1 MSLVQ
6 RAQAILLRPKETWP
20 AIASEATDAASLYSS
35 YILPL
40 AAIPPIAQFIG
51 LSLIGIGGFGV
62 SMRMPIVSGL
72 VHLIV
77 SYVLSLAVIYG
88 LALLVDALA
97 PTFGGTRSRIEALK
111 VVAYSSTA
119 GFVGGIFGIIPAL
132 GILSLIA
139 SLYGIYLLYTG
150 LPVLMRCPREKAGAY
165 TAVVI
170 VCAIVA
176 FVVIGAILAALTPM
190 GGWGRGV
197 ASAVGP
203 SITVH
208 TPQGDMS
215 VDTSKMAGMAQ
226 RMEEASKRLEAAQKS
241 GDSTAV
247 SKAMGDVMGAVGGT
261 NATPIAAADLKAML
275 PDALGDLKRA
285 SIEAQSGQA
294 MGLGGSSA
302 KASYGDG
309 PRRVQLAI
317 TDLGGM
323 GGLAAVAGW
332 ANLTVDRETESQIEK
347 VYKDGNR
354 TVREQYRK
362 DGSRGEYTAILG
374 NGVVVEADG
383 EGVDMATLKRVVAGV
398 DFAKIEALK
407 RAAKP

>member
-150 LPVLMRCPREKAGAY
+150 LPVLMQAKRDRTLGY
-165 TAVVI
+165 TVVI
-170 VCAIVA
+170 VICTVAITVA
-176 FVVIGAILAALTPM
+176 IAIASGVLLGILTPPDV
-190 GGWGRGV
+190 GV
-197 ASAVGP
+197 PG
-203 SITVH
+203 
-208 TPQGDMS
+208 
-215 VDTSKMAGMAQ
+215 
-226 RMEEASKRLEAAQKS
+226 S
-241 GDSTAV
+241 GTA
-247 SKAMGDVMGAVGGT
+247 
-261 NATPIAAADLKAML
+261 
-275 PDALGDLKRA
+275 RA
-285 SIEAQSGQA
+285 
-294 MGLGGSSA
+294 
-302 KASYGDG
+302 
-309 PRRVQLAI
+309 
-317 TDLGGM
+317 
-323 GGLAAVAGW
+323 
-332 ANLTVDRETESQIEK
+332 
-347 VYKDGNR
+347 
-354 TVREQYRK
+354 
-362 DGSRGEYTAILG
+362 
-374 NGVVVEADG
+374 
-383 EGVDMATLKRVVAGV
+383 
-398 DFAKIEALK
+398 
-407 RAAKP
+407 